1 MIHYAPT
8 QKDNDEF
15 KWVGVENLEL
25 HAQNRQKG
33 AAVYLIEDLAD
44 GALMDQLEPSYDAAL
59 AYIKE
64 RFGVDKSALKSTK
77 EMVAAGHDMSNFLDL
92 DFKT

>member
-15 KWVGVENLEL
+15 KWVGIENLEL

-33 AAVYLIEDLAD
+33 ASVYLIEELAD
-44 GALMDQLEPSYDAAL
+44 GALMDHWEPTYEGAL

-64 RFGVDKSALKSTK
+64 RFGVEQSALKSTK
-77 EMVAAGHDMSNFLDL
+77 EMVEAGHDMSSFLDL